1 MIISEK
7 IKKCYGNLIE
17 SIKKCN
23 DKEQK
28 LFMIGSLA
36 VDIGGRCISALSKI
50 FGISRITIRK
60 AIKLFKKRNCILSNY
75 RNKRK
80 KKTYRNISLF
90 RKRYN

>member
-1 MIISEK
+1 MIIAEK
-7 IKKCYGNLIE
+7 IKKCYSNLIE

-50 FGISRITIRK
+50 FGISRVTIRK
-60 AIKLFKKRNCILSNY
+60 AIKLFKKEIVYYPTTETRGKKNLQKYILV
-75 RNKRK
+75 
-80 KKTYRNISLF
+80 
-90 RKRYN
+90 

>member
-60 AIKLFKKRNCILSNY
+60 AIKLFKKEIVYYPTTETRGRKNLQKYIL
-75 RNKRK
+75 
-80 KKTYRNISLF
+80 I
-90 RKRYN
+90 

>member
-36 VDIGGRCISALSKI
+36 VDIGGKCISALSKI

-60 AIKLFKKRNCILSNY
+60 AIKLFKKEIVYYPTTETRGRKNLQKYIL
-75 RNKRK
+75 
-80 KKTYRNISLF
+80 I
-90 RKRYN
+90 